1 MSSLEI
7 EKFWNHIFPNPTE
20 TFPLYG
26 VSRGR
31 KNRTKV
37 QSKSDFLRSS
47 PISIISSFPLGYRNP
62 ARNPGIMVTKES
74 LQKYFELSN
83 IETKLSPRELCFL
96 WGMILLKEEGIITIP
111 AVGMPG
117 ASETI
122 RFDLSSK
129 DVIDIDLDILYQKI
143 SKSFTRFLNTFN
155 NISEVKDLY
164 FTKHL

>member
-1 MSSLEI
+1 MVNGIKNYREDNIIRAIRRKDELYDLLISHDFKMS
-7 EKFWNHIFPNPTE
+7 EKTPT
-20 TFPLYG
+20 
-26 VSRGR
+26 
-31 KNRTKV
+31 
-37 QSKSDFLRSS
+37 
-47 PISIISSFPLGYRNP
+47 
-62 ARNPGIMVTKES
+62 GIMVTKES

-143 SKSFTRFLNTFN
+143 SKSFTRFLNSFN